1 LLKNFRF
8 VIASYVFTRQKFHFV
23 YFPRLKTACPLGV
36 NSPPGLIVEKM
47 EKKERVKKA
56 GRPKLAANQVR
67 VKVTLMLTPDEI
79 AKLKV
84 EHEGYSVDF
93 TVFCREK
100 LLNRESRILR
110 RPIPEDVKVQMSNI
124 LRMAGSVLLL
134 AKNTSSDTVI
144 SDEFREMAAGLKRMV
159 QRADF
164 SINEVV
170 LSQSLIASIVSLFFK
185 IEKLVNKLDRDSEPV
200 IEIDL
205 LLQKIREKLLPFT
218 DMYNLTGDMK

>member
-1 LLKNFRF
+1 
-8 VIASYVFTRQKFHFV
+8 
-23 YFPRLKTACPLGV
+23 
-36 NSPPGLIVEKM
+36 M

-56 GRPKLAANQVR
+56 GRPKLAANEVR
-67 VKVTLMLTPDEI
+67 EKVTLMLTPDEI
-79 AKLKV
+79 NKLKA
-84 EHEGYSVDF
+84 EHEGCSVDF

-100 LLNRESRILR
+100 LLNRESKILR
-110 RPIPEDVKVQMSNI
+110 RPIPEDVKVQMTNI

-144 SDEFREMAAGLKRMV
+144 SDEFRDMAAGLKRMV

-164 SINEVV
+164 SINEMV
-170 LSQSLIASIVSLFFK
+170 LSQSLIATIVSLFIK

-200 IEIDL
+200 VEIDL

-218 DMYNLTGDMK
+218 DMYNISSDLK

>member
-1 LLKNFRF
+1 M
-8 VIASYVFTRQKFHFV
+8 
-23 YFPRLKTACPLGV
+23 
-36 NSPPGLIVEKM
+36 PPGSQFALRLIVEKM

-56 GRPKLAANQVR
+56 GRPKLATNQVR

-79 AKLKV
+79 AKLKA
-84 EHEGYSVDF
+84 EQEGYSVDF

-100 LLNRESRILR
+100 LLNRESKILR
-110 RPIPEDVKVQMSNI
+110 RPLPEDVKSEMTNI

-144 SDEFREMAAGLKRMV
+144 SDEFRNMAAGLKRMV

-164 SINEVV
+164 SINEMV
-170 LSQSLIASIVSLFFK
+170 LSQSLIATIVSLFIK

-200 IEIDL
+200 VEIDL
-205 LLQKIREKLLPFT
+205 LLQKIREKLHPFN
-218 DMYNLTGDMK
+218 DMYNLTSDLK

>member
-1 LLKNFRF
+1 
-8 VIASYVFTRQKFHFV
+8 
-23 YFPRLKTACPLGV
+23 
-36 NSPPGLIVEKM
+36 M

-79 AKLKV
+79 AKLKA
-84 EHEGYSVDF
+84 EHEGYLVDF

-100 LLNRESRILR
+100 LLNRESKILR
-110 RPIPEDVKVQMSNI
+110 RPIQEDVKIQMTNI

-144 SDEFREMAAGLKRMV
+144 SDEFREMAASLKRMV

-164 SINEVV
+164 SINEIV
-170 LSQSLIASIVSLFFK
+170 LSQSLIASIVSLFIK
-185 IEKLVNKLDRDSEPV
+185 IEKLVNRLDKGSEPV
-200 IEIDL
+200 VEIDL

-218 DMYNLTGDMK
+218 DMYNLTGEMK